1 LIAATRA
8 FAWFDELTTAGF
20 FWISRQ
26 IASPSFPVEHI
37 LLSQDGLFDA
47 IVWMGAS
54 SSNQAR
60 YAVRLIRYRYQGQ
73 WHSYLTNVLNPLT
86 LPATEVV
93 RLYARRWDIEL
104 AFRLLK
110 DHLQLNLLWSAKWEV
125 IGAQIWACLTLAQLF
140 HALQMK
146 AAEQEGV
153 DPFDVSLHLL
163 VRHVPRWLAH
173 GLSPLEQIQ
182 RHGRAMGLIRPST
195 RRLPQLPE
203 VSWQDICWPP
213 PDLLL
218 ERPPRYSHRPAGNR
232 TRKKP
237 PS

>member
-1 LIAATRA
+1 MRA
-8 FAWFDELTTAGF
+8 FEWFDELTTAGF

-37 LLSQDGLFDA
+37 LLSQDGLLDA

-60 YAVRLIRYRYQGQ
+60 YAVRLIRYRYQGH
-73 WHSYLTNVLNPLT
+73 WYSYLTNVLNPCV
-86 LPATEVV
+86 LPVTEVV

-110 DHLQLNLLWSAKWEV
+110 DHLRLNLLWSAKWEV
-125 IGAQIWACLTLAQLF
+125 IGAQLWACLTLAQLF

-163 VRHVPRWLAH
+163 VRHVPRWLAQ

-182 RHGRAMGLIRPST
+182 RYGRAMGLIRPST

-203 VSWQDICWPP
+203 VSCQDICWPP
-213 PDLLL
+213 PDLPLQ
-218 ERPPRYSHRPAGNR
+218 RPPRYSHRPAGNR
-232 TRKKP
+232 TPKKP